1 MAVPAVLVSYG
12 LSAEDAGTYD
22 NFCDTDPDRWAHGG
36 SFKPRAMRISFSPTS
51 DNWYKWWRDHLSRET
66 SIMNIGVVFYA
77 LHSVLKIIIPFILQS
92 PDKRHGKT
100 QQIKAGQVIF

>member
-1 MAVPAVLVSYG
+1 
-12 LSAEDAGTYD
+12 
-22 NFCDTDPDRWAHGG
+22 
-36 SFKPRAMRISFSPTS
+36 
-51 DNWYKWWRDHLSRET
+51 
-66 SIMNIGVVFYA
+66 MNIGVVFYA